1 MKSNTSDA
9 VTCRGSLSTTEK
21 NTRRSDTA
29 AATVFA
35 VARDATNTAY
45 RSSNG

>member
-9 VTCRGSLSTTEK
+9 VTSRGSLSTTEK
-21 NTRRSDTA
+21 NTRKSDTVA
-29 AATVFA
+29 STVFA
-35 VARDATNTAY
+35 RALDATNTTY